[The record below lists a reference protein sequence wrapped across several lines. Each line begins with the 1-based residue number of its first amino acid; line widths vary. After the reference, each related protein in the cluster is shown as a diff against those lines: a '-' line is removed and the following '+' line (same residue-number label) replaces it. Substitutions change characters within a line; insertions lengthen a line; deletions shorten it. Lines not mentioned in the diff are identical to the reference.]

1 MPRNVRFCEHRS
13 PAWKRSRFR
22 HRQNL
27 QSKLRSALQ
36 REASRRNGSRSKGP
50 KTPEGK
56 ARSSRNARLH
66 ALGVP
71 AIADPAFHQ
80 QVTEF
85 ALALAGP
92 DADPTALALATLM
105 AAAQIDVQRARL
117 AACAV
122 MSGMKADSSAT
133 YSKAVRRLAWI
144 KRYEHRCALC
154 RDQAMRQLREWRLAL
169 GGQTTADAHQ
179 SADGRFAVA
188 SMAAEQQYARAAT
201 ACEPMRCAVLPPA
214 PATRGSHPWR
224 ARRPKAA
231 WETASISCWSL
242 HSSLE

>member
-1 MPRNVRFCEHRS
+1 LCSRFALDAEERPLLRTQESRMETQSVSS
-13 PAWKRSRFR
+13 PAKPPV
-22 HRQNL
+22 
-27 QSKLRSALQ
+27 KARSALQ

-231 WETASISCWSL
+231 
-242 HSSLE
+242 